1 MLLAAGQR
9 GKEEQGRRHA
19 VWNARRPNSIARYS
33 RALLVTVVY
42 YYFHMKFVYVHSST
56 NGTFRELWY
65 VIHGNMNEKDRDA
78 KNVGSLATWQTETL
92 RVNNKVKAYP
102 HKKRSYL

>member
-9 GKEEQGRRHA
+9 GKEQGRKKGGSR
-19 VWNARRPNSIARYS
+19 NARRPNSIARYS
-33 RALLVTVVY
+33 RALLVTVIY

-78 KNVGSLATWQTETL
+78 KNVGSLANLANRDVACQ
-92 RVNNKVKAYP
+92 
-102 HKKRSYL
+102 